1 MASKKMGPLLLQAGL
16 LTEKELVQTQ
26 ELARRRRVSLLDVLL
41 EEKRVSEENLADTLA
56 QWLKLPRVRLAS
68 VTIEPEALKV
78 VNQEMAR
85 KHVCLPVK
93 VEGKALVLA
102 MANPADFE
110 AIQEF
115 EFSTGLTIR
124 PVVASRTE
132 ILDGI
137 ETHYEPE
144 ERLQDF
150 LANVTEATEFSLVE
164 AEGEDGALDTEASRT
179 AAEQAPVV
187 KMCNLI
193 IQDAIRAG
201 ASDIHVEPE
210 LNAIRV
216 RFRIDGVLRDY
227 MQIPKWLH
235 MPLVSRVKIL
245 SKLDIAERRLPQDG
259 RIKVQQ
265 QNKSLD
271 LRISTLP
278 THFGEKVVMRLLGS
292 SKIPELPEMGF
303 TVPQIAVVEAA
314 LNQPQGLILTTGPTG
329 SGKSTTLYS
338 MLQKRRSPEV
348 NIITVEDPI
357 EYQIPG
363 INQVQVNVKAGLTF
377 ASCLRS
383 ILRQDPDVILV
394 GEIRDL
400 ETAEIAFHSAMT
412 GHLVL
417 STLHTNSSLATIA
430 RLLDLGV
437 DPFLI
442 SSSVTLIMAQRL
454 ARRVCQRCKEIYTPA
469 SGLLERLHLDE
480 PNINFYRGKGCASC
494 GNTGYAGRVGLYELM
509 RMTPTIKELVN
520 RKAPEIEMRKAAGLA
535 GTRFLLEDAMEKVR
549 QGITTLEE
557 VLRVIQLQEEEIT
570 RCPKCNSFINL
581 DFSTCPYCLH
591 ALKYLC
597 ESCGQELKLEWKI
610 CPYCNTRVERMP
622 TAEGA
627 LRALPPG
634 ASLEPRRRAPVGA
647 LPAASEEGGAKA
659 PPGRA
664 TSKRPRILVVDDDE
678 GIKKVLQKS
687 LQQLPMETDVLTASD
702 GEEALRVAEQH
713 LPDLVISD
721 VMMPHMDGITLCQ
734 KLREG
739 VQTAFIPIMML
750 TASADEANRTK
761 AYMVGTDDYVTKPFT
776 IPDLN
781 ARVMRLLR
789 RTYGL

>member
-210 LNAIRV
+210 LNDIRV

-227 MQIPKWLH
+227 MHIPKWLH

-634 ASLEPRRRAPVGA
+634 ASLEPRRRAPAGA
-647 LPAASEEGGAKA
+647 LPAASEEGGVKA

-664 TSKRPRILVVDDDE
+664 TSKKPRILVVDDDE

>member
-1 MASKKMGPLLLQAGL
+1 
-16 LTEKELVQTQ
+16 
-26 ELARRRRVSLLDVLL
+26 
-41 EEKRVSEENLADTLA
+41 
-56 QWLKLPRVRLAS
+56 
-68 VTIEPEALKV
+68 
-78 VNQEMAR
+78 
-85 KHVCLPVK
+85 
-93 VEGKALVLA
+93 
-102 MANPADFE
+102 
-110 AIQEF
+110 
-115 EFSTGLTIR
+115 
-124 PVVASRTE
+124 
-132 ILDGI
+132 
-137 ETHYEPE
+137 
-144 ERLQDF
+144 
-150 LANVTEATEFSLVE
+150 
-164 AEGEDGALDTEASRT
+164 
-179 AAEQAPVV
+179 
-187 KMCNLI
+187 
-193 IQDAIRAG
+193 
-201 ASDIHVEPE
+201 
-210 LNAIRV
+210 
-216 RFRIDGVLRDY
+216 
-227 MQIPKWLH
+227 

-245 SKLDIAERRLPQDG
+245 SKLDISERRLPQDG
-259 RIKVQQ
+259 RIKIMQ
-265 QNKSLD
+265 QNKSQD
-271 LRISTLP
+271 LRVSTLP
-278 THFGEKVVMRLLGS
+278 THFGEKVVMRILGS
-292 SKIPELPEMGF
+292 SKIPDLPQLGF
-303 TVPQIAVVEAA
+303 NESQSALVEAA

-338 MLQKRRSPEV
+338 LLQRRKSPEV

-377 ASCLRS
+377 AASLRS

-400 ETAEIAFHSAMT
+400 ETAEIAFHAAMT

-442 SSSVTLIMAQRL
+442 SSSINLIMAQRL
-454 ARRVCQRCKEIYTPA
+454 ARRVCQRCREIYTPS
-469 SGLLERLHLDE
+469 SGLLERLHIDE
-480 PNINFYRGKGCASC
+480 PNINFYRGKGCPAC
-494 GNTGYAGRVGLYELM
+494 GNTGYAGRVGLYEIL
-509 RMTPTIKELVN
+509 RMTPTIKELIN
-520 RKAPEIEMRKAAGLA
+520 RKAPEAEMRKAAGLA
-535 GTRFLLEDAMEKVR
+535 GTRFLLEEAMEKVR

-597 ESCGQELKLEWKI
+597 ESCGQELKLEWRI
-610 CPYCNTRVERMP
+610 CPYCNTRVERAP

-627 LRALPPG
+627 LKALPPG
-634 ASLEPRRRAPVGA
+634 ASLEAPPRGRARGPVAA
-647 LPAASEEGGAKA
+647 LPAAAADGGDGEGETESGGK
-659 PPGRA
+659 GRA
-664 TSKRPRILVVDDDE
+664 ASGRPMPKKPRILVVDDDE

-687 LQQLPMETDVLTASD
+687 LQQLPMETEVLTASD
-702 GEEALRVAEQH
+702 GEEALKVAEKH

-734 KLREG
+734 KLREDF
-739 VQTAFIPIMML
+739 QTAFIPIMML

>member
-16 LTEKELVQTQ
+16 LTEKELVQSQ
-26 ELARRRRVSLLDVLL
+26 EAARRRRVSLLDVLL
-41 EEKRVSEENLADTLA
+41 EEKRVSEESLADTLA

-68 VTIEPEALKV
+68 LTVEPEALKV
-78 VNQEMAR
+78 VSQEMAG
-85 KHVCLPVK
+85 KHTCLPVK
-93 VEGKALVLA
+93 LEGKALVLA

-110 AIQEF
+110 AIQEI
-115 EFSTGLTIR
+115 EFSTGLSIR

-144 ERLQDF
+144 GQLQDF
-150 LANVTEATEFSLVE
+150 LANVSEASEFNILE
-164 AEGEDGALDTEASRT
+164 GGEGEDGALDTEASRT

-210 LNAIRV
+210 LNDIRV

-271 LRISTLP
+271 LRVSTLP

-292 SKIPELPEMGF
+292 SKVPDLPGMGF
-303 TVPQIAVVEAA
+303 TESQIAIVDAA

-338 MLQKRRSPEV
+338 MLNKRKSPEV

-357 EYQIPG
+357 EYQIAG

-400 ETAEIAFHSAMT
+400 ETAEIAFHAAMT

-437 DPFLI
+437 DPFLV

-454 ARRVCQRCKEIYTPA
+454 ARRVCQRCKEIYTPS
-469 SGLLERLHLDE
+469 SGLLERLHIDE
-480 PNINFYRGKGCASC
+480 PTINFYRGKGCPAC
-494 GNTGYAGRVGLYELM
+494 GNTGYAGRIGLYELL
-509 RMTPTIKELVN
+509 RLTPTIKELIN
-520 RKAPEIEMRKAAGLA
+520 RKAPEVEMRKAAGLA

-581 DFSTCPYCLH
+581 DFSTCPYCMH

-610 CPYCNTRVERMP
+610 CPYCNTRVERTP

-634 ASLEPRRRAPVGA
+634 ASLGPGPRATAAA
-647 LPAASEEGGAKA
+647 LPAAPEGTSAL
-659 PPGRA
+659 PPGRPMP
-664 TSKRPRILVVDDDE
+664 KKPRILVVDDDE

-687 LQQLPMETDVLTASD
+687 LQQLPMETEVLTASD
-702 GEEALRVAEQH
+702 GEEALKAAEKH

-739 VQTAFIPIMML
+739 FQTAFIPIMML